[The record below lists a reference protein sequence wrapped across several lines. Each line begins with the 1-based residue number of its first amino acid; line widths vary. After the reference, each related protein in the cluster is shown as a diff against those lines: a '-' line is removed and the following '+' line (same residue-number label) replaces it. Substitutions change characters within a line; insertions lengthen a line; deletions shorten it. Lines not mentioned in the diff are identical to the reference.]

1 MASRT
6 AYSNRVSPALDQPPA
21 ALGLGL
27 GLGDVDRGSERR
39 RAELW
44 GGGCALGLAAG
55 LAAAAWA
62 PCVVPAWQ
70 VRTTAARLRPAAL
83 AAGAAA
89 APALDPRAA
98 ILLLRADPLLRAQR
112 TLYDAALL
120 RPQRAPLAALPPGL
134 TASLAIRTAVA
145 RLDLL
150 LAADPAPRARP
161 GAAPAPGADRVVS
174 AIETAADL
182 AGVDR
187 GFLARMAERESGL
200 NPYAFARTS
209 TARGPFQFVS
219 RTWLAAVARW
229 GAKYGLAREA
239 AAIRIGPAGR
249 PYVVDPAMEPK
260 ILALRY
266 DPDLAARLAA
276 ECAAENATILGSQLG
291 RAPSARE
298 LYAAHLLG
306 VNGAVRVIRAAAAR
320 PALAAAALLPAAAT
334 ANPRLFYRP
343 GGAPRSVSEL
353 LEALS

>member
-1 MASRT
+1 
-6 AYSNRVSPALDQPPA
+6 V
-21 ALGLGL
+21 
-27 GLGDVDRGSERR
+27 GDIDCGVERR
-39 RAELW
+39 RSELR

-62 PCVVPAWQ
+62 PCVVPALQ

-83 AAGAAA
+83 AALAARA
-89 APALDPRAA
+89 APSPPLDPRAA

-112 TLYDAALL
+112 ALYDAALL
-120 RPQRAPLAALPPGL
+120 RPRRAPLAALPPGL

-150 LAADPAPRARP
+150 LAVDPAPRARP

-187 GFLARMAERESGL
+187 GFLTRMAERESGL
-200 NPYAFARTS
+200 SPYAFARTS

-219 RTWLAAVARW
+219 GTWLAAAARW

-249 PYVVDPAMEPK
+249 PYVVDPGLEPK
-260 ILALRY
+260 ILALRH
-266 DPDLAARLAA
+266 DADLAARLAA
-276 ECAAENATILGSQLG
+276 EYAAEYATILESLLG
-291 RAPSARE
+291 RAPSTRE

-306 VNGAVRVIRAAAAR
+306 VNGAVRLIRAAAER
-320 PALAAAALLPAAAT
+320 PALAAALLPAAAA

-343 GGAPRSVSEL
+343 AGAPRSVSDL
-353 LEALS
+353 LGALS